1 MHTPSRLNSR
11 TLLVARGVT
20 IFDAGAFG
28 ANITARAA
36 RLAAAETWNVPHVPE
51 AVHAG
56 MLDIKVT
63 TEVEGDA
70 CALGADAD
78 ADGRGGR
85 RSRRASK
92 ARLGRALVP
101 QRYEDFHGSV

>member
-1 MHTPSRLNSR
+1 M
-11 TLLVARGVT
+11 T

-28 ANITARAA
+28 ANIIARAT

-70 CALGADAD
+70 CALDAD